1 MSRRAV
7 TVAAI
12 TAGVVL
18 LISTVLYGRGNTSA
32 LDPAA
37 NVDPAAAKAFDPYPA
52 PNFTARTLDGRTVSL
67 ADLQGK
73 TVVVNFFAD
82 WCTPCAEE
90 APALSAFAKTLA
102 PGTVMLSIA
111 RDSSR
116 SGARAFARRHGM
128 TWTVVLDSGD
138 RLTQAFRIVGQP
150 ATFVIDGRGRIVF
163 AKLGP
168 VTERMLAG
176 AVDSA

>member
-67 ADLQGK
+67 ADYRGK

-90 APALSAFAKTLA
+90 APALSAFASRLD
-102 PGTVMLSIA
+102 PGTVMLSVA
-111 RDSSR
+111 READR
-116 SGARAFARRHGM
+116 SGARAFPRRHHM
-128 TWTVVLDSGD
+128 DWTVLFDGDDS
-138 RLTQAFRIVGQP
+138 LTRAFRLVGQP
-150 ATFVIDGRGRIVF
+150 
-163 AKLGP
+163 
-168 VTERMLAG
+168 
-176 AVDSA
+176 